1 METGTLS
8 YELLLKYLAL
18 CVSGGHDGEVSEVY
32 DIMRGSFASLDTGAS
47 TLFIKSF
54 SRTERW
60 REALHILSEV
70 KRVLT
75 PSARNYGDIIAGA
88 VEHGDAAAAWALYEE
103 LIGKGLSP
111 HEETW
116 DALFKRR
123 SIPQPDDQD
132 KLLQILLYMR
142 DNQIY
147 PGHSLASTIKSWF
160 ERYRRRESVFQST
173 LVSINTLHILTSV
186 ISLLTLVSRG
196 KPGQAVG
203 PEPPQSN

>member
-1 METGTLS
+1 MP
-8 YELLLKYLAL
+8 
-18 CVSGGHDGEVSEVY
+18 
-32 DIMRGSFASLDTGAS
+32 FQ
-47 TLFIKSF
+47 
-54 SRTERW
+54 
-60 REALHILSEV
+60 
-70 KRVLT
+70 VLT

-88 VEHGDAAAAWALYEE
+88 VEHGDAATGWALYEE

-123 SIPQPDDQD
+123 SMSQPDQD

-147 PGHSLASTIKSWF
+147 PGHSLASTIKTWF
-160 ERYRRRESVFQST
+160 ERYRRLESVFQST
-173 LVSINTLHILTSV
+173 LMRVNTLHILTSV
-186 ISLLTLVSRG
+186 ISLLSLVSRG

-203 PEPPQSN
+203 PEPPKSN

>member
-1 METGTLS
+1 MP
-8 YELLLKYLAL
+8 
-18 CVSGGHDGEVSEVY
+18 
-32 DIMRGSFASLDTGAS
+32 FQ
-47 TLFIKSF
+47 
-54 SRTERW
+54 
-60 REALHILSEV
+60 
-70 KRVLT
+70 VLT

-88 VEHGDAAAAWALYEE
+88 VEHGDAATGWALYEE

-123 SIPQPDDQD
+123 SMSQPDQD

-147 PGHSLASTIKSWF
+147 PGHSLASTIKTWF
-160 ERYRRRESVFQST
+160 ERYRRLESVFQST
-173 LVSINTLHILTSV
+173 LMRVNTLHILTSV
-186 ISLLTLVSRG
+186 ISLLSLVSRG